1 MREVESASARIAD
14 RHGNDEFA
22 VSPSRLS
29 DIETKGLVPSIFR
42 LYSLAIIYRF
52 DVREMLSWYGIDLSL
67 SAADLNLNLP
77 PRSHVTETLQGA
89 FAVEIPTRLDPAFDP
104 RRSANLS
111 RMVEQWGLVPLAYLA
126 KFSGEKYTYGYIG
139 SEDFTMYPLLPPG
152 TFLQVDESR
161 NKVVSGMWRSELE
174 RPIYFVETRE
184 GYTCCW
190 CSLKGDQIVLQPH
203 PLSPV
208 ADADVATSSGSGSDR
223 AGGWYRAQAR
233 GMASGRVPAGFE
245 TRIERACSTELK
257 CRAEPPLRS
266 CGSRTGRWLRNLSK
280 YSLAV
285 ICSAPLEYIT
295 SSRKR
300 AQRSA
305 QKFEKQLTMRFCQRL
320 LRRRSPYAR
329 LNPQCE

>member
-1 MREVESASARIAD
+1 MGTHGLGVILMQGPDGRIAILTAGNNLRGLRERLGLTMREVESASGRIAE

-42 LYSLAIIYRF
+42 LYSLAIIYRS
-52 DVREMLSWYGIDLSL
+52 DVREVLSWYGIDLSL
-67 SAADLNLNLP
+67 SAADLDLNLP

-111 RMVEQWGLVPLAYLA
+111 RMVEKWGLVPLAYLA

-190 CSLKGDQIVLQPH
+190 CSMKGDQLVLQPH

-208 ADADVATSSGSGSDR
+208 AIRMLRHPQEAEVI
-223 AGGWYRAQAR
+223 
-233 GMASGRVPAGFE
+233 GRVVGIALKLGEWLPVEALPDSKPESKG
-245 TRIERACSTELK
+245 RA
-257 CRAEPPLRS
+257 A
-266 CGSRTGRWLRNLSK
+266 
-280 YSLAV
+280 
-285 ICSAPLEYIT
+285 
-295 SSRKR
+295 
-300 AQRSA
+300 
-305 QKFEKQLTMRFCQRL
+305 
-320 LRRRSPYAR
+320 
-329 LNPQCE
+329 LN

>member
-1 MREVESASARIAD
+1 MGKHELGVILMQGPDGRVANLTAGNNLRGLRERLGFTMREVETASARIAD

-42 LYSLAIIYRF
+42 LYSLAIIYRS
-52 DVREMLSWYGIDLSL
+52 DVREVLSWYGIDLSL
-67 SAADLNLNLP
+67 SAADLDLNLP

-111 RMVEQWGLVPLAYLA
+111 RMVEKWGLVPLAYLA

-184 GYTCCW
+184 GFTCCW
-190 CSLKGDQIVLQPH
+190 CSMKGDQLVLQPH

-208 ADADVATSSGSGSDR
+208 AIRMLRHPQEAEVI
-223 AGGWYRAQAR
+223 
-233 GMASGRVPAGFE
+233 GRVVGIAVKLGEWLPVEALPDSKPE
-245 TRIERACSTELK
+245 SKERA
-257 CRAEPPLRS
+257 A
-266 CGSRTGRWLRNLSK
+266 
-280 YSLAV
+280 
-285 ICSAPLEYIT
+285 
-295 SSRKR
+295 
-300 AQRSA
+300 
-305 QKFEKQLTMRFCQRL
+305 
-320 LRRRSPYAR
+320 
-329 LNPQCE
+329 LN

>member
-1 MREVESASARIAD
+1 MQGPDGRIAILTAGNNLRGLRERLGFTMREVESASGRIAE

-42 LYSLAIIYRF
+42 LYSLAIIYRS
-52 DVREMLSWYGIDLSL
+52 DVREVLSWYGIDLSL
-67 SAADLNLNLP
+67 SAADLDLNLP

-111 RMVEQWGLVPLAYLA
+111 RMVEKWGLVPLAYLA

-190 CSLKGDQIVLQPH
+190 CSMKGDQLVLQPH

-208 ADADVATSSGSGSDR
+208 AIRMLRHPQEAEVI
-223 AGGWYRAQAR
+223 
-233 GMASGRVPAGFE
+233 GRVVGIALKLGEWLPVEALPDSKPESKG
-245 TRIERACSTELK
+245 RA
-257 CRAEPPLRS
+257 A
-266 CGSRTGRWLRNLSK
+266 
-280 YSLAV
+280 
-285 ICSAPLEYIT
+285 
-295 SSRKR
+295 
-300 AQRSA
+300 
-305 QKFEKQLTMRFCQRL
+305 
-320 LRRRSPYAR
+320 
-329 LNPQCE
+329 LN